1 MPPKFMPKEWMKTLT
16 NIREMR
22 KLEVAPVDSMGCDQC
37 QDEEQPAEIQRYQ
50 ILLSL
55 MLSSQTKDQVTHAA
69 MTKLRAHGCTIESIL
84 ATHDTLLGE
93 LIYPVSFWKTKVRH
107 IKATTAVLA
116 EKYNGDIP
124 NTVKDLCSLP
134 GVGPKM
140 AHLCMN
146 IGWGIVTGIGVDTH
160 VHRISNRLGWV
171 KSKNPEDT
179 RKQLEDWLPQE
190 LWDEVNHLLV
200 GFGQTI
206 CRPVNP
212 RCGECLNKDTC
223 PAAFK
228 EVKKSPVKK
237 KGESQ
242 NSEAKPKVK
251 KIGEATTSKYFANIK
266 TEPVEGDIEENL
278 KKIKKLKKVV
288 KQEPVL
294 EAPQIEAILIKKEE
308 PEGITPTGRVT
319 RSRSSKK

>member
-1 MPPKFMPKEWMKTLT
+1 MPPKFSPQEWMKTLN

-22 KLEVAPVDSMGCDQC
+22 KLEKAPVDSMGCDQC
-37 QDEEQPAEIQRYQ
+37 QDSDQPAEIQRYQ
-50 ILLSL
+50 VLLSL

-69 MTKLRAHGCTIESIL
+69 MTKLRAHGCTIENIL
-84 ATHDTLLGE
+84 STNDTLLGE

-107 IKATTAVLA
+107 IKATTSVLA
-116 EKYNGDIP
+116 DKYKGDIP
-124 NTVKDLCSLP
+124 QSVDELCSLP

-146 IGWGIVTGIGVDTH
+146 IAWGIVTGIGVDTH

-171 KSKNPEDT
+171 NSKQPEDT
-179 RKQLEDWLPQE
+179 RKQLEDWLPKD

-212 RCGECLNKDTC
+212 RCAECLNKDTC

-228 EVKKSPVKK
+228 EVKKSPAKKSPAKK
-237 KGESQ
+237 KEEGIMS
-242 NSEAKPKVK
+242 KPKVLK
-251 KIGEATTSKYFANIK
+251 LEEPQTSKYFN
-266 TEPVEGDIEENL
+266 
-278 KKIKKLKKVV
+278 
-288 KQEPVL
+288 
-294 EAPQIEAILIKKEE
+294 KEE
-308 PEGITPTGRVT
+308 PEHEDKNQKKISKLKKTIKKESQNIETEASGGRVT
-319 RSRSSKK
+319 RSRAFKK